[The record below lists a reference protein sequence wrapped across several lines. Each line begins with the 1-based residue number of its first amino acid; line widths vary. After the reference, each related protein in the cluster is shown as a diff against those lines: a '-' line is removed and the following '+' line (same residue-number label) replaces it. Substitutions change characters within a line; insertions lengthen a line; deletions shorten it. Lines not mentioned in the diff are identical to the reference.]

1 MARSYLQRERADHTL
16 QATALVHEA
25 YLHLVDDEK
34 VTWRDRAHFYG
45 IAARMMD
52 VPLGSRLRTDAWDD
66 KVYTL
71 KTNPVPLLNARDKMP
86 FEVTP
91 VYYKL
96 VRYDQSQ
103 TAAASDSTQQQP
115 AQPNQASAQPAAQPQ
130 Q

>member
-1 MARSYLQRERADHTL
+1 
-16 QATALVHEA
+16 
-25 YLHLVDDEK
+25 
-34 VTWRDRAHFYG
+34 
-45 IAARMMD
+45 
-52 VPLGSRLRTDAWDD
+52 
-66 KVYTL
+66 VYTL

-103 TAAASDSTQQQP
+103 SASAADATTQQQP